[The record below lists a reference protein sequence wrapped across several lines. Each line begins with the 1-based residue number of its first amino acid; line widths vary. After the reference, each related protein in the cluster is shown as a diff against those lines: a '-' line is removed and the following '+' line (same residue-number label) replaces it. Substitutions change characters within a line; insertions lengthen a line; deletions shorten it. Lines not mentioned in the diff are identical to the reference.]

1 MADGGESAARL
12 ARHTLRTCVRGM
24 ALAASAVAGLP
35 LFVASLACL
44 LLLPVGL
51 GVALAPK
58 SLLAV
63 RRQADVQRRRAREW
77 SGVTIAV
84 PARSASS
91 SPKG

>member
-1 MADGGESAARL
+1 MADVGESVAEL

-35 LFVASLACL
+35 LFVASLACV

-51 GVALAPK
+51 GVVLAPK

-63 RRQADVQRRRAREW
+63 RLAGR
-77 SGVTIAV
+77 
-84 PARSASS
+84 PAA
-91 SPKG
+91 PLGA